1 MGDAKSKGQKSK
13 IGPSFLVAGA
23 PRSGTGWL
31 LSALR
36 EHPQI
41 FMPLEEIRYFSFNYE
56 KSIEWY
62 HEFFDGVGSN
72 KVKGEKSP
80 SYIYANNA
88 PQRIFNYNQNMKI
101 IFVLRDPIDRAY
113 SNYKMRLRGG
123 DASGNIE
130 KEMSTG
136 SRIVDIGLY
145 YKHISRYLKYF
156 DIEDIKI
163 LIFEDVK
170 NNPKKLFSNVCSFL
184 GVDDGFEPS
193 NLNEK
198 YGGSR
203 PLPKFRDV
211 WKMVVNASMY
221 MSRKSKKIASVLE
234 YVRKSRVVE
243 YIHRINSGE
252 KYPKISNE
260 KREELKSYYKHDV
273 NKISEMLERELKW
286 LE

>member
-13 IGPSFLVAGA
+13 IGPSFLIAGA

-56 KSIEWY
+56 KSIDWY

-80 SYIYANNA
+80 SYIYAKNA
-88 PQRIFNYNQNMKI
+88 PQRIFNYNQNMKM
-101 IFVLRDPIDRAY
+101 IFVLRDPIGRAY

-252 KYPKISNE
+252 EYPKISNE